1 MSNLTEWINSE
12 LYPAIYENADRVF
25 TEHNFRQ
32 SSSGWISNTYLNGT
46 PHKRKDKTFISKK
59 VIKRINE
66 QGGESLDIISYIE
79 KRDNKTTIEAIKF
92 LADSVGLK
100 LPKGDY
106 DYKEYKAK
114 AIKKSILEEANSY
127 FKFFL
132 ETSDK
137 ALELRNYL
145 KERGYTPEDSEAM
158 ELGFAPPQTAL
169 INYLT
174 EKRFS
179 SEEIKEALFF
189 IKNDSRIGS
198 THTLTIPYRAGGD
211 IKGFVVRT
219 ISGAEHKYIVSKGLV
234 RDALFNIP
242 NRVTNELII
251 VEGYL
256 DALISEQRGV
266 SNIVAL
272 GGADITEE
280 QIKDAIKRGAKSFTI
295 CLDTDSSGI
304 KGTIKTIEKL
314 RAQDIDKIY
323 IATLPAEQ
331 GQKVDADSFI
341 KERGVEEFKKV
352 IKEAIPFYN
361 YLLDN
366 IANKYKEKE
375 TEESLLTSKDRDS
388 FLEEVVTLG
397 SSLSPTQKDI
407 YTKNFL
413 EWEPIQLLGISKE
426 ALDIAID
433 KLKAS
438 NEREAQSKALSKLLL
453 HAQQLQTKGEPIEA
467 LNILGEKVN
476 EIINKPKEAEYLDL
490 LQPITLEQLK
500 EEAGV
505 IPEALDSGYILGDE
519 AKSESYNLLFNAG
532 QLTGIA
538 GATGHGKTAFLLN
551 CLFNVAEKYPN
562 KQFIF
567 LTYEESSL
575 KITQYLLN
583 IYLDK
588 SLNNAPR
595 SNRRLIDAYFKTGE
609 TKYLQ
614 QVEEFKNKVEEF
626 FTTYIQSGRILIKA
640 KDYTVEEFNSSMKLL
655 TKRTDKLGGV
665 FLDYFQLINSSS
677 ERKRERQVE
686 LKFICQ
692 ELNKLAKTTG
702 LPLILG
708 AQFNR
713 DVKTPLDLH
722 ATKLGEAGDIE
733 RILSTLIGIYNLEY
747 LALLPEMQPTIN
759 KKTKEESFT
768 RDYYLINAKTNKAT
782 NGHYIEVLKSRDIP
796 IGVKTVLDFNV
807 NTSKIKNRE
816 WANTIIIGNSKMSKA
831 QIEKKVN
838 KASNYF
844 S

>member
-1 MSNLTEWINSE
+1 MSNLTEFINLE
-12 LYPAIYENADRVF
+12 LYPAIYDNADRVF
-25 TEHNFRQ
+25 TEHNFTQNRN
-32 SSSGWISNTYLNGT
+32 GWISNTYLNGA
-46 PHKRKDKTFISKK
+46 PHSRADKTYIRKNR
-59 VIKRINE
+59 IKYIVE
-66 QGGESLDIISYIE
+66 QGPDTTGIDFISYI
-79 KRDNKTTIEAIKF
+79 KNSKSLSTIDAIKF

-100 LPKGDY
+100 LPKGDFNET
-106 DYKEYKAK
+106 EYKAK
-114 AIKKSILEEANSY
+114 AIKRSILEDTNSY
-127 FKFFL
+127 FKFHL
-132 ETSDK
+132 ETVEK
-137 ALELRNYL
+137 APGLRKYL
-145 KERGYTPEDSEAM
+145 AERGYTPEDCEAM

-174 EKRFS
+174 IEKGYS
-179 SEEIKEALFF
+179 TNEIEEAIKLN
-189 IKNDSRIGS
+189 KGIGS
-198 THTLTIPYRAGGD
+198 THSLTIPYRAGGE

-219 ISGAEHKYIVSKGLV
+219 ITGAEPKYLVSTGLV

-266 SNIVAL
+266 SNIVGL
-272 GGADITEE
+272 GGAGITEE

-323 IATLPAEQ
+323 IATLPAEN

-352 IKEAIPFYN
+352 IKESIPFYN

-407 YTKNFL
+407 YLKGFI

-426 ALDIAID
+426 AVDIAID
-433 KLKAS
+433 KLKANKES
-438 NEREAQSKALSKLLL
+438 EAQSKALSKLLL
-453 HAQQLQTKGEPIEA
+453 QAQQLQTKGEPIEA
-467 LNILGEKVN
+467 LNILAEKVN

-500 EEAGV
+500 EEAGF

-551 CLFNVAEKYPN
+551 CLLNVAEKYPN

-588 SLNNAPR
+588 NLNNLPR

-626 FTTYIQSGRILIKA
+626 FNTYINSGRILIKA
-640 KDYTVEEFNSSMKLL
+640 KEFTVEEFNGSMKLL
-655 TKRTDKLGGV
+655 TKRTDKIGGV

-692 ELNKLAKTTG
+692 ELNKVAKETG

-747 LALLPEMQPTIN
+747 LALLPEMQPTKN
-759 KKTKEESFT
+759 AKGEEKFS
-768 RDYYLINAKTNKAT
+768 RDYYLINEKTNKAT
-782 NGHYIEVLKSRDIP
+782 NGHYIEVLKSRDMP
-796 IGVKTVLDFNV
+796 VGVRTVLDFDV

-816 WANTIIIGNSKMSKA
+816 YANTILIGGSKMSKA

-838 KASNYF
+838 KASNLI
-844 S
+844 SS

>member
-1 MSNLTEWINSE
+1 MSNLTEWINLE
-12 LYPAIYENADRVF
+12 LYPAIYENADRIF
-25 TEHNFRQ
+25 TEHNFTERRE
-32 SSSGWISNTYLNGT
+32 GWSSNTYLDGS

-59 VIKRINE
+59 VIKLINE

-79 KRDNKTTIEAIKF
+79 RRDNKTFIEAIKF

-100 LPKGDY
+100 LPKGDFNET
-106 DYKEYKAK
+106 EYKAK

-127 FKFFL
+127 FKFHL
-132 ETSDK
+132 ETVEK
-137 ALELRNYL
+137 ASKLREYL
-145 KERGYTPEDSEAM
+145 YERGYNSEECKAM

-169 INYLT
+169 RNYLT
-174 EKRFS
+174 EKGYS
-179 SEEIKEALFF
+179 TNEIEEAITLNKG
-189 IKNDSRIGS
+189 IGS
-198 THTLTIPYRAGGD
+198 THTLTIPYRAGGE

-219 ISGAEHKYIVSKGLV
+219 ITGAEPKYLVSTGLV

-242 NRVTNELII
+242 NKVTNELII

-266 SNIVAL
+266 SNIVGL
-272 GGADITEE
+272 GGAGITEE

-361 YLLDN
+361 HLLDN

-407 YTKNFL
+407 YLSGFIA
-413 EWEPIQLLGISKE
+413 WEPIQLLGISKE
-426 ALDIAID
+426 AVDIAID
-433 KLKAS
+433 KLKAN

-500 EEAGV
+500 EEAGDL
-505 IPEALDSGYILGDE
+505 PEAIDSGYKIGE
-519 AKSESYNLLFNAG
+519 HSLLFNSS
-532 QLTGIA
+532 QLSTIA
-538 GATGHGKTAFLLN
+538 GATGHGKTTMLLN
-551 CLFNVAEKYPN
+551 CVLNVANKYPN

-567 LTYEESSL
+567 FTYEESSL

-583 IYLDK
+583 IYLNKD
-588 SLNNAPR
+588 LNALSN

-609 TKYLQ
+609 VKYLKGI
-614 QVEEFKNKVEEF
+614 EGFESKVEEF
-626 FTTYIQSGRILIKA
+626 FNTYIHSGRILIKA
-640 KDYTVEEFNSSMKLL
+640 VDYTVEELVVSMKLL
-655 TKRTDKLGGV
+655 TKRTDKIGGV

-692 ELNKLAKTTG
+692 ELNKLAKSSG

-713 DVKTPLDLH
+713 EVVTPLDLH
-722 ATKLGEAGDIE
+722 ATKIGEAGDIE
-733 RILSTLIGIYNLEY
+733 RILSTLIGIYNLTHYSIVDADAGE
-747 LALLPEMQPTIN
+747 EGN
-759 KKTKEESFT
+759 KKGLAKQSKQVNNLTNENKEGLFI
-768 RDYYLINAKTNKAT
+768 RL
-782 NGHYIEVLKSRDIP
+782 LKSRDLP
-796 IGVKTVLDFNV
+796 VGAYTVLDFNG
-807 NTSKIKNRE
+807 NTGKIKN
-816 WANTIIIGNSKMSKA
+816 KA
-831 QIEKKVN
+831 FN
-838 KASNYF
+838 
-844 S
+844 

>member
-1 MSNLTEWINSE
+1 MSNLTEWINLE

-32 SSSGWISNTYLNGT
+32 SSIGWISNTYLNGT
-46 PHKRKDKTFISKK
+46 PHSRADKTYIRKNR
-59 VIKRINE
+59 IKYIVENSE
-66 QGGESLDIISYIE
+66 DTKGIDFISYI
-79 KRDNKTTIEAIKF
+79 KNKNGLSTIDAIKF

-100 LPKGDY
+100 LPKGDFNET
-106 DYKEYKAK
+106 EYKAK

-127 FKFFL
+127 FKFHL
-132 ETSDK
+132 ETVENASK
-137 ALELRNYL
+137 LREYL
-145 KERGYTPEDSEAM
+145 YERGYNPEECNSM

-169 INYLT
+169 RNYLT
-174 EKRFS
+174 EKGYNINEI
-179 SEEIKEALFF
+179 EEAITLNKG
-189 IKNDSRIGS
+189 IGS

-211 IKGFVVRT
+211 IKGFIVRT
-219 ISGAEHKYIVSKGLV
+219 ITGAEPKYLVSTGLV

-266 SNIVAL
+266 SNIVGL
-272 GGADITEE
+272 GGAGISEE

-407 YTKNFL
+407 YLSGFIA
-413 EWEPIQLLGISKE
+413 WEPIQLLGISKE
-426 ALDIAID
+426 AVDIAID
-433 KLKAS
+433 KLKAN

-640 KDYTVEEFNSSMKLL
+640 KDYTVEELVASIKLL
-655 TKRTDKLGGV
+655 TKRTDKIGGV

>member
-32 SSSGWISNTYLNGT
+32 ISTGWISNTYLNGT
-46 PHKRKDKTFISKK
+46 PHSRADKTYIRKNR
-59 VIKRINE
+59 IKYIVENSE
-66 QGGESLDIISYIE
+66 DTKGIDFISYI
-79 KRDNKTTIEAIKF
+79 KNKNGLSTIDAIKF

-100 LPKGDY
+100 LPKGDFNET
-106 DYKEYKAK
+106 EYKAK

-132 ETSDK
+132 EASDK
-137 ALELRNYL
+137 ASELRKYL

-169 INYLT
+169 RNHLT
-174 EKRFS
+174 DKGYS
-179 SEEIKEALFF
+179 VEEIEEA
-189 IKNDSRIGS
+189 IKLNKGIGT

-211 IKGFVVRT
+211 IKGFIVRT
-219 ISGAEHKYIVSKGLV
+219 ITGAEPKYLVSTGLV

-266 SNIVAL
+266 SNIVGL
-272 GGADITEE
+272 GGAGISEE

-397 SSLSPTQKDI
+397 SSLSPAQKDI

-426 ALDIAID
+426 ALDITID
-433 KLKAS
+433 KIKA
-438 NEREAQSKALSKLLL
+438 NREKEEQNKELSKLLL

-476 EIINKPKEAEYLDL
+476 EIINKPKKAEYLDI
-490 LQPITLEQLK
+490 LQPISLEQIK
-500 EEAGV
+500 EEAGNL
-505 IPEALDSGYILGDE
+505 PEAIDSGYKIGE
-519 AKSESYNLLFNAG
+519 HRLLFNSG
-532 QLTGIA
+532 QLSTIA
-538 GATGHGKTAFLLN
+538 GATGHGKTTMLLN
-551 CLFNVAEKYPN
+551 SLFNVANLYPD
-562 KQFIF
+562 KSFIF
-567 LTYEESSL
+567 FTYEESRL
-575 KITQYLLN
+575 KIIQYLFN
-583 IYLDK
+583 IYLNKD
-588 SLNNAPR
+588 LNALSN
-595 SNRRLIDAYFKTGE
+595 SNRRLIDAYFKTRE
-609 TKYLQ
+609 IKYLKG
-614 QVEEFKNKVEEF
+614 VEEFESKVEEF
-626 FTTYIQSGRILIKA
+626 FNTYIHSGRILIKA
-640 KDYTVEEFNSSMKLL
+640 VDYTVEELVSLTLTL
-655 TKRTDKLGGV
+655 TKKTDKIGGI
-665 FLDYFQLINSSS
+665 FIDYFQLINSSS
-677 ERKRERQVE
+677 ERKRDRQVE

-713 DVKTPLDLH
+713 FVITPLDLH

-733 RILSTLIGIYNLEY
+733 RILSTLIAIYNISHYKLVDVDAE
-747 LALLPEMQPTIN
+747 EQN
-759 KKTKEESFT
+759 KKGTGKQV
-768 RDYYLINAKTNKAT
+768 DKLLYGAT
-782 NGHYIEVLKSRDIP
+782 EGLFIRLLKSRDLPVGAYTI
-796 IGVKTVLDFNV
+796 LDFNG
-807 NTSKIKNRE
+807 NTGKIKNRAINKFE
-816 WANTIIIGNSKMSKA
+816 AFSK
-831 QIEKKVN
+831 
-838 KASNYF
+838 
-844 S
+844 

>member
-1 MSNLTEWINSE
+1 MSNLTEFINLE
-12 LYPAIYENADRVF
+12 LYPAIYDNADRVF
-25 TEHNFRQ
+25 TEHNFTQNRN
-32 SSSGWISNTYLNGT
+32 GWISNTYLNGA
-46 PHKRKDKTFISKK
+46 PHSRADKTYISKK
-59 VIKRINE
+59 VIKLINE

-79 KRDNKTTIEAIKF
+79 RRDNLSLIDAIKF

-100 LPKGDY
+100 LPKGEFNNT
-106 DYKEYKAK
+106 EYKAK
-114 AIKKSILEEANSY
+114 AIKRSILEDTNSY
-127 FKFFL
+127 FKFHL
-132 ETSDK
+132 ETVEK
-137 ALELRNYL
+137 ASELRNYL
-145 KERGYTPEDSEAM
+145 AERGYTPEDCEAM

-174 EKRFS
+174 IEKGYS
-179 SEEIKEALFF
+179 TNEVEETLSFMK
-189 IKNDSRIGS
+189 KDSRIGS
-198 THTLTIPYRAGGD
+198 THTLTIPYRAGGE

-219 ISGAEHKYIVSKGLV
+219 ITGAEPKYLVSTGLV

-272 GGADITEE
+272 GSAGITEE

-323 IATLPAEQ
+323 IAILPAEN

-407 YTKNFL
+407 YLKGFI

-426 ALDIAID
+426 AVDIAID
-433 KLKAS
+433 KLKANKES
-438 NEREAQSKALSKLLL
+438 EAQSKALSKLLL
-453 HAQQLQTKGEPIEA
+453 QAQQLQTKGEPIEA
-467 LNILGEKVN
+467 LNILAEKVN

-500 EEAGV
+500 EEAGDL
-505 IPEALDSGYILGDE
+505 PEAIDSGYKIGE
-519 AKSESYNLLFNAG
+519 HNLLFNSG
-532 QLTGIA
+532 QLSTIA
-538 GATGHGKTAFLLN
+538 GATGHGKTTMLLN
-551 CLFNVAEKYPN
+551 CVLNVTNKYPN

-583 IYLDK
+583 IYLNKDLNA
-588 SLNNAPR
+588 LNN

-609 TKYLQ
+609 VKYLKG
-614 QVEEFKNKVEEF
+614 VEGFESKVEEF
-626 FTTYIQSGRILIKA
+626 FNTYIHSGRILIKA
-640 KDYTVEEFNSSMKLL
+640 VDYTVEELVASMKLL
-655 TKRTDKLGGV
+655 TKRTDKIGGV

-692 ELNKLAKTTG
+692 ELNKLAKSSG

-713 DVKTPLDLH
+713 EVVTPLDLH
-722 ATKLGEAGDIE
+722 ATKIGEAGDIE
-733 RILSTLIGIYNLEY
+733 RILSTLIGIYNLSHYSIVDADAGEEGNRSG
-747 LALLPEMQPTIN
+747 LAKQSKQVN
-759 KKTKEESFT
+759 KLTKEKKEGLFI
-768 RDYYLINAKTNKAT
+768 RL
-782 NGHYIEVLKSRDIP
+782 LKSRDLP
-796 IGVKTVLDFNV
+796 IGVYTVLDFNG
-807 NTSKIKNRE
+807 NTGKI
-816 WANTIIIGNSKMSKA
+816 TNSKFEA
-831 QIEKKVN
+831 FN
-838 KASNYF
+838 K
-844 S
+844 